1 MENLKDRRSTG
12 RLEDK
17 VVIHVKNHIEND
29 KWKQK
34 WKENS
39 MIWQATTLKKITIQM
54 AETSNSADSND
65 KHNNQN
71 SLQPSNTSL

>member
-1 MENLKDRRSTG
+1 MKNLKDRQSTG

-17 VVIHVKNHIEND
+17 VVIQVKNHIEND

-39 MIWQATTLKKITIQM
+39 MIRQATTFKKNYNP
-54 AETSNSADSND
+54 NS
-65 KHNNQN
+65 
-71 SLQPSNTSL
+71 